1 MKKIALIGSKSIGSR
16 ELLAS
21 RAPHYATEL
30 LPLDVSAVRY
40 IDDVWPAAMF
50 IRAESAAALAAI
62 GTERLCDCSAQGGM
76 VIHILL
82 DTPAPETEKQLSDA
96 GIAVFSA
103 PENHETAVITALAER
118 LRTAPEALA
127 PPERML
133 IVDDDAVEL
142 RRLRSLLSDHY
153 RVTVVCS
160 AIDALKF
167 LERHTPDLIL
177 LDYSM
182 PVCTGTTLISLLKSQ
197 DKYAAIPVF
206 FLTGAGESSS
216 ATVLECARNGASGC
230 ILKSATLREILTSLN
245 RYRKNSGERRR
256 PCTIPPAR

>member
-1 MKKIALIGSKSIGSR
+1 MKKIALIGSKNVSSK

-21 RAPHYATEL
+21 LAPHYATEL
-30 LPLDVSAVRY
+30 LPLDISAVRY

-50 IRAESAAALAAI
+50 IRAESAAALSAVGI
-62 GTERLCDCSAQGGM
+62 DRLCDCAAQGGM

-82 DTPAPETEKQLSDA
+82 DTPAPETEKQLSAA
-96 GIAVFSA
+96 GISVFFA
-103 PENHETAVITALAER
+103 PESHETSVIAALEER
-118 LRTAPEALA
+118 LRTAPENLV

-133 IVDDDAVEL
+133 IVNDDAVEL
-142 RRLRSLLSDHY
+142 RRLRNLLSDHY

-216 ATVLECARNGASGC
+216 ATVLECARSGASGC
-230 ILKSATLREILTSLN
+230 ILKTATLREILTSLN
-245 RYRKNSGERRR
+245 RHRKKLR
-256 PCTIPPAR
+256 